1 MERRG
6 ASGGGGGGRG
16 AWRSHLT
23 EKTCKHVP
31 NTCTFPGLFPIYD
44 IMPNLFTKFIT
55 TRLIR
60 FTTTIQHLS

>member
-1 MERRG
+1 MRG
-6 ASGGGGGGRG
+6 GRGGGGGRF
-16 AWRSHLT
+16 HLT
-23 EKTCKHVP
+23 EKTLCKHVP